1 MTGTSSTA
9 GQRYLAAAQ
18 ASVARLVD
26 AEWPAID
33 AAAALLTD
41 ALAAGHAL
49 HGFGT
54 GHSHMLA
61 EELFHRAGG
70 LVRMQPILFDGVTL
84 HGGAELATHLERLP
98 GLAAAII
105 ADHPMAPGDVCL
117 IASNSGGN
125 AVITEFATLARER
138 GVRTIGITNLRHA
151 TSPSARNAGG
161 PRLHQL
167 VDVAIDNGGVVGD
180 AAIAIDGLPGPVGP
194 TSTVA
199 GAAIV
204 NAIVAETV
212 ERLNARGIV
221 PEVFLSSNVA
231 GGDAANDARKAAVAA
246 AAR

>member
-1 MTGTSSTA
+1 MNGPAASA
-9 GQRYLAAAQ
+9 GRRYLVLAQAAA
-18 ASVARLVD
+18 ARLL
-26 AEWPAID
+26 AAGWPAI
-33 AAAALLTD
+33 AAGPALITD
-41 ALAAGHAL
+41 ALAAGHDL

-70 LVRMQPILFDGVTL
+70 LVRMRPVLFDGVTL
-84 HGGAELATHLERLP
+84 HDGAELATQLERLP
-98 GLAAAII
+98 GLAAAIL
-105 ADHPMAPGDVCL
+105 ADHPMAAGDVL
-117 IASNSGGN
+117 IIASNSGGN
-125 AVITEFATLARER
+125 AVITEFATLARGR

-151 TSPSARNAGG
+151 TSPSARDAGG

-180 AAIAIDGLPGPVGP
+180 AAIVIEGLPGPVGP

-204 NAIVAETV
+204 NALVAEAV
-212 ERLNARGIV
+212 ERLLARGIV

-231 GGDAANDARKAAVAA
+231 GGDAANEARKQQA

>member
-33 AAAALLTD
+33 AAAALLAD

-125 AVITEFATLARER
+125 AVITEFATLARSAACARSASPTCATRRARRPATRVAPGSISWWTWPSTGAWWVMRRSRSR
-138 GVRTIGITNLRHA
+138 GSRGR
-151 TSPSARNAGG
+151 SG
-161 PRLHQL
+161 PRPPWP
-167 VDVAIDNGGVVGD
+167 A
-180 AAIAIDGLPGPVGP
+180 PR
-194 TSTVA
+194 S
-199 GAAIV
+199 
-204 NAIVAETV
+204 
-212 ERLNARGIV
+212 
-221 PEVFLSSNVA
+221 
-231 GGDAANDARKAAVAA
+231 
-246 AAR
+246 

>member
-1 MTGTSSTA
+1 MSGTRPSA
-9 GQRYLAAAQ
+9 GRRYLVEAQ
-18 ASVARLVD
+18 ATVARLLD

-41 ALAAGHAL
+41 ALAAGRAL
-49 HGFGT
+49 HAFGT

-70 LVRMQPILFDGVTL
+70 LVRVHPILFDGVTL
-84 HGGAELATHLERLP
+84 HQGAELATQLERLP
-98 GLAAAII
+98 GLAAAIA
-105 ADHPMAPGDVCL
+105 ADHPMAPGDVLL
-117 IASNSGGN
+117 IVSNSGGN
-125 AVITEFATLARER
+125 AVITEMANLARER
-138 GVRTIGITNLRHA
+138 GVRTIGITSLRHA
-151 TSPSARNAGG
+151 TSPTARDAGG

-180 AAIAIDGLPGPVGP
+180 AAVAIDGLPGPVGP

-204 NAIVAETV
+204 NALVAETV
-212 ERLNARGIV
+212 ERLIARGIV
-221 PEVFLSSNVA
+221 PEVFISSNVA
-231 GGDAANDARKAAVAA
+231 GGDAANDARRSAA